1 VIRIVVELDNRGLL
15 RSLAADGH
23 AAMLQESGSIPC
35 AAVSAL
41 VGTAARLIEARDGI
55 VHSGGASAAGSLN
68 LTIHSAGRRER
79 PWLQG
84 VTDYVVAGL
93 QDVER
98 EYPAECR
105 VEIRTKE

>member
-1 VIRIVVELDNRGLL
+1 MELDSRGLL

-41 VGTAARLIEARDGI
+41 AGTAARLIEARQGI
-55 VHSGGASAAGSLN
+55 IHSGGAPAAGSLK
-68 LTIHSAGRRER
+68 LTVHSAARRER
-79 PWLQG
+79 RWLQG
-84 VTDYVVAGL
+84 ITDFVVAGL